1 MKQGILFSFGFV
13 VRRNINFKS
22 KDWEVQIHCHYFDI
36 QSNEQHTFN
45 DHSTIIQSRMDTLQK
60 IAASVQ
66 FRDT

>member
-1 MKQGILFSFGFV
+1 MKQGILFSFVFV

-60 IAASVQ
+60 IATSVQ